1 MLDPLPIDFDE
12 AAHTYVWQPT
22 GEKLAYSVTQVCGFD
37 KTPAQLAN
45 IEKYREGPTGWEARG
60 VAVHAALEAFLKK
73 EEPEFPLDSAIFA
86 EWVAPLL
93 AHSFW
98 KDFEPLLIE
107 GRLCDLKKSVGGSCD
122 ALGKWRGKTV
132 LVDLK
137 TQGKSTA
144 SKYSTDRQLGGYLV
158 MLNNSYGVEIDECR
172 TIWCRPGRTEAGKDQ
187 GTLKC
192 FDAWNFAWTEF
203 KKQQPAF

>member
-12 AAHTYVWQPT
+12 AAHSYVWAPS
-22 GEKLAYSVTQVCGFD
+22 GEKLAYSVTQVCSFD

-73 EEPEFPLDSAIFA
+73 EEPKFPLDSAIFA

-98 KDFEPLLIE
+98 NDFEPLLIE

-122 ALGKWRGKTV
+122 ALGIWRGKTV
-132 LVDLK
+132 LPRHVPSASQLPPTDFLRSHRRPSISN
-137 TQGKSTA
+137 GSKS
-144 SKYSTDRQLGGYLV
+144 SQK
-158 MLNNSYGVEIDECR
+158 E
-172 TIWCRPGRTEAGKDQ
+172 
-187 GTLKC
+187 
-192 FDAWNFAWTEF
+192 
-203 KKQQPAF
+203 